1 MTIDH
6 TCLSVFLSRLIVWFR
21 RATQCITLLVIVNQD
36 IKNVIVVNF
45 VFVSVR
51 ILTAIIF

>member
-45 VFVSVR
+45 VFVCSTVVE
-51 ILTAIIF
+51 AS